1 MSMPNTMGA
10 AAKFVKVVT
19 VTARQ
24 QNAGANLAFFAR
36 PITIRTIV
44 GGNN

>member
-1 MSMPNTMGA
+1 VMPAAMGA
-10 AAKFVKVVT
+10 TTATFVKVVT

-24 QNAGANLAFFAR
+24 QNAGSNLSFFAR
-36 PITIRTIV
+36 PATLRTIT